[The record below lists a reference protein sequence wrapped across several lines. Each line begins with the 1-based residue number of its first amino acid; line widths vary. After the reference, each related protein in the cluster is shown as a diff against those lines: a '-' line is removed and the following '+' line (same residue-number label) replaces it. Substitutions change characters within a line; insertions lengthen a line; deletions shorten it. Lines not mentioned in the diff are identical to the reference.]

1 MQKIHNFC
9 SETLGGFYLDVIK
22 DRQYTTQA
30 DSLARRSCQTA
41 MYHVTEAMTRWI
53 APILSFTADEVWEN
67 MPGQREDMGI
77 FMAEWYDG
85 LFDYADAEI
94 DASVWDAIEQTR
106 DEVKRTLEVLRKD
119 GKIGSS
125 LDAEVTIEAEQ
136 ALLEQLQAVGDELR
150 FVMIT
155 SSASLAPLGDTGA
168 DDVVTLRSGHKV
180 RVLAEPSSHPKCVR
194 CWHHRADVGSHEQ
207 HPELCGR
214 CVENVD
220 GEGEK
225 RRFA

>member
-1 MQKIHNFC
+1 
-9 SETLGGFYLDVIK
+9 
-22 DRQYTTQA
+22 
-30 DSLARRSCQTA
+30 
-41 MYHVTEAMTRWI
+41 
-53 APILSFTADEVWEN
+53 

-77 FMAEWYDG
+77 FIAEWYDG
-85 LFDYADAEI
+85 LFDYADTEI
-94 DASVWDAIEQTR
+94 DAPVWDALEQAR
-106 DEVKRTLEVLRKD
+106 DEVKRMLEVLRKD

-125 LDAEVTIEAEQ
+125 LDAEITIEAEP
-136 ALLEQLQAVGDELR
+136 ALLEQLNAVGDELR

-155 SSASLAPLGDTGA
+155 SAASLAPLADAGA
-168 DDVVTLRSGHKV
+168 EDVVTLRSGYKV
-180 RVLAEPSSHPKCVR
+180 RVLAEPSAHAKCVR
-194 CWHHRADVGSHEQ
+194 CWHHRDDVGSHEA